1 MSMSRP
7 AIHPPKVPVHVVEET
22 RGSVAGTGP
31 AAFRK
36 RRTVLAPAVSGLEV
50 ELEDL
55 QEQRW
60 RFGEVI

>member
-1 MSMSRP
+1 M
-7 AIHPPKVPVHVVEET
+7 HVVEET
-22 RGSVAGTGP
+22 RGSVPGTGP

-55 QEQRW
+55 QEHGKVQTLDWDEYWERLNP
-60 RFGEVI
+60 